1 MSTDDFGNVYSRG
14 HQFMPWIAIVGGKV
28 MLPLYDLRL
37 DHTVGF
43 FTPRAPPL
51 QPDPNHG
58 GRLYAE
64 ARTPEG
70 ELPAAVFTP
79 FVDDLELTQRR
90 HTLDL
95 MVTQATPG
103 ANPVFSPPVRV
114 SQYIFRLREDIP
126 NPTPLS

>member
-14 HQFMPWIAIVGGKV
+14 HQFMPAIAIVGGKV
-28 MLPLYDLRL
+28 MVTYYDLRL

-43 FTPRAPPL
+43 FTPSDPPL

-64 ARTPEG
+64 ARPPEG

-79 FVDDLELTQRR
+79 FVDDLGLTLRP
-90 HTLDL
+90 HPLAL
-95 MVTQATPG
+95 MDAPATPG
-103 ANPVFSPPVRV
+103 ANTVFH
-114 SQYIFRLREDIP
+114 
-126 NPTPLS
+126 PTRQTAH

>member
-1 MSTDDFGNVYSRG
+1 MRS
-14 HQFMPWIAIVGGKV
+14 IAFVGGKV
-28 MLPLYDLRL
+28 MLTYYDLRL

-43 FTPRAPPL
+43 FTPSDPPL

-79 FVDDLELTQRR
+79 FVDDLGLTLRR
-90 HTLDL
+90 HTIDL
-95 MVTQATPG
+95 MVAQATPG

-114 SQYIFRLREDIP
+114 SQDIFGLRGDLPKPPQLQQLQDNPP
-126 NPTPLS
+126 NLPLFSM